1 MNKIPKCVQP
11 SGKRF
16 ESFLGGGGGGG
27 QSNNKNLDQVKE
39 KLKQKIPNYK
49 KTMIR
54 KGGFFS
60 MLRSLLKF
68 HN

>member
-1 MNKIPKCVQP
+1 MFNHQANVLKV
-11 SGKRF
+11 
-16 ESFLGGGGGGG
+16 FLGGGGGGGGGG
-27 QSNNKNLDQVKE
+27 QSNYNKNLDQVKE